1 MSSVESDLDY
11 VRNGVHV
18 GAQNPVINNCIYALG
33 QVIYGLFRTMSSIV
47 DGTSTT
53 DKIVTAKLS
62 TIDDD
67 GLQINKTDILAVGAI
82 LEKTIQTSQE
92 KLKLLEGDK
101 KTQGTEI
108 LAQRCVGNREEK
120 FEWEDP
126 QCVAIE

>member
-33 QVIYGLFRTMSSIV
+33 QVIYGLFRTISSNV

-62 TIDDD
+62 AIDDD
-67 GLQINKTDILAVGAI
+67 GLQINKTDIDAVVAI